1 MPVWKH
7 KRINS
12 AILGYAYFENM
23 SSGKKRPQII
33 TILFSLFNFIGG
45 KEIMNYWTKLSI
57 EFANQRNYLDEL
69 FKVYPTIP
77 EGIREIDKQKWK
89 TIERAFNGKNKIEL
103 IKSLL
108 SLDLFPIKDSYVA
121 YLRRDSLAIHRNPA
135 TVDRLYGR
143 LSELGLDKIWE
154 KCSEPKETN
163 RQIGPLF
170 RRWINKGV
178 LGVPSLILN
187 EFITTKD
194 NAVLHATEN
203 VMTGFAK
210 KFLNYNRNKDL
221 DFVARFNGKYVIG
234 EAKFLTDFGGH
245 QNAQFSDAISTIQT
259 EGVEAVKIAIL
270 DGVLYIKGNN
280 KMHKDIITTYADYNI
295 LSALVLREFLFQI

>member
-1 MPVWKH
+1 
-7 KRINS
+7 
-12 AILGYAYFENM
+12 
-23 SSGKKRPQII
+23 
-33 TILFSLFNFIGG
+33 
-45 KEIMNYWTKLSI
+45 MNYWTKLSI

-89 TIERAFNGKNKIEL
+89 TIERAFNDKNKIEL

-121 YLRRDSLAIHRNPA
+121 YLRRDSSAIHRNPA

-194 NAVLHATEN
+194 NAVLHATEK

-210 KFLNYNRNKDL
+210 KFLNYNRNKNL

-259 EGVEAVKIAIL
+259 EGVKAVKIAIL

-280 KMHKDIITTYADYNI
+280 KMHKDIITTYVEYNI
-295 LSALVLREFLFQI
+295 LSALVLREFLFQL